1 MGGAG
6 VSAREAVRVR
16 ELEPNDWRTFRDL
29 RLAALEESPDAF
41 ASTSARERAFS
52 ENVWRDRLGA
62 AATKTSF
69 VAECDAEPVGLVHVQ
84 LDAERPERAWLM
96 AMWVSPR
103 ARRRHVGRTLVDAVR
118 AWARARRAR
127 ELVLQV
133 TAGNSAAE
141 ALYRSSGFVA
151 SGEPEPLRPGS
162 PLLVRTMALSL
173 V

>member
-1 MGGAG
+1 MTREG
-6 VSAREAVRVR
+6 VRIR
-16 ELEPNDWRTFRDL
+16 ELVPDDWRTFRDL

-52 ENVWRDRLGA
+52 EEVWRDRLSA
-62 AATKTSF
+62 SATKTSF
-69 VAECDAEPVGLVHVQ
+69 VAECDAELAGLVHVQ

-118 AWARARRAR
+118 AWARARGAR

-133 TAGNSAAE
+133 IAGNSAAE
-141 ALYRSSGFVA
+141 ALYHSTGFVA
-151 SGEPEPLRPGS
+151 SGELEPLRPGS
-162 PLLVRTMALSL
+162 PMLVRTMALSL
-173 V
+173 L